1 MVVLPEWIEVT
12 LPLEPNLAVAPLLVV
27 TLVVLPEALTLRVL
41 PLAVVTVL
49 PPPGCVTVC
58 GTVPVDLFALVELAL
73 VLLAPA
79 PVPLVV
85 WPGAEVLLR
94 FCVPAVPPRFPAVFP
109 VVGRAPV
116 PVVGRAA
123 GVAGLAAGAAGLA
136 AGAAGL
142 AAGGLWGGG
151 GGVFFWPQARPGQ
164 VSRIKTTSNFSANI
178 PPGWFSFILHSP
190 CI

>member
-136 AGAAGL
+136 AGGL
-142 AAGGLWGGG
+142 AAGAEGL
-151 GGVFFWPQARPGQ
+151 FFWPQARPGQ
-164 VSRIKTTSNFSANI
+164 VSRIKTTSNFPANI

-190 CI
+190 CS